1 MKADIAWRVLRHRV
15 GSVCCGRNQQEHGSH
30 RTHVWKKEEVGDA
43 FSLHPGHPCS
53 HYLTDPSFQPYSMN
67 QMFDVVSQVED
78 YHKFVPYCKK
88 SLVTVRRPGFLK
100 ADLIVG
106 FPPVVESY
114 TSSVTLAKPHLVRA
128 VCTEGKL
135 FNHLLTIWKFSPGI
149 RGQPNTCTL
158 DFSVSFEFRSTIHS
172 QLAHVFFDEVVRK
185 NVNSFLREAEK
196 RYGKASIHDYTLQMR
211 MSRNYIAPCRKG
223 HSCTLLGD
231 SILDNTSSKTSSSGT
246 LQSEDAFL
254 LCI

>member
-1 MKADIAWRVLRHRV
+1 MHGIHRGVLRRVGGSLAVLRKEPAGTWQPQDSRVEEGRGGGCLLAPPCSLPLTLPHRPFISTVLGGKKKEYSERRVL
-15 GSVCCGRNQQEHGSH
+15 G
-30 RTHVWKKEEVGDA
+30 
-43 FSLHPGHPCS
+43 
-53 HYLTDPSFQPYSMN
+53 YSMN

-100 ADLIVG
+100 ADLVVG

-158 DFSVSFEFRSTIHS
+158 DFSVSFEFRSAIHS
-172 QLAHVFFDEVVRK
+172 QLAHVFFDEMVRK

-196 RYGKASIHDYTLQMR
+196 RYGKASIVAR
-211 MSRNYIAPCRKG
+211 PPR
-223 HSCTLLGD
+223 
-231 SILDNTSSKTSSSGT
+231 ILHAS
-246 LQSEDAFL
+246 
-254 LCI
+254 

>member
-1 MKADIAWRVLRHRV
+1 MHGIHRGVLRRVGGSLAVLRKEPSGTWQPQDTRVEEGRAGGCLLTPASSLPLALPHRPFMSAVLGGKKKEYSERRVL
-15 GSVCCGRNQQEHGSH
+15 G
-30 RTHVWKKEEVGDA
+30 
-43 FSLHPGHPCS
+43 
-53 HYLTDPSFQPYSMN
+53 YSMN

-78 YHKFVPYCKK
+78 YYKFVPYCKK

-158 DFSVSFEFRSTIHS
+158 DFSVSFEFRSAIHS

-185 NVNSFLREAEK
+185 NVNSFLKEAEK
-196 RYGKASIHDYTLQMR
+196 RYGKASIVAR
-211 MSRNYIAPCRKG
+211 PPR
-223 HSCTLLGD
+223 
-231 SILDNTSSKTSSSGT
+231 ILHAS
-246 LQSEDAFL
+246 
-254 LCI
+254 